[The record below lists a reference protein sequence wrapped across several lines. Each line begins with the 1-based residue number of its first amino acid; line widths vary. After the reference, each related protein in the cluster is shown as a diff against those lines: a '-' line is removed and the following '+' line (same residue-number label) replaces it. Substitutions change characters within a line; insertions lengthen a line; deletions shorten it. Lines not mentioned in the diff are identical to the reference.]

1 MNPSPCFFF
10 LETGWKRDGKFL
22 LWRGE
27 SFVSRRVA
35 YARRGSES
43 GGERSFITL
52 GSPVGKRA
60 ERFLLLACIVGK
72 VILDFR
78 ELFVVESLGSD
89 RGHFRDSALPRRS
102 LENPHICL
110 NRTFSINREFLKKNV
125 LDVHIGSAKNCD
137 GSVYVVIT
145 SLSPRSRFFCIRHLH
160 K

>member
-1 MNPSPCFFF
+1 MNPSPCFLF

-125 LDVHIGSAKNCD
+125 LELCTYWEREK
-137 GSVYVVIT
+137 
-145 SLSPRSRFFCIRHLH
+145 L
-160 K
+160 

>member
-110 NRTFSINREFLKKNV
+110 NLLESNV
-125 LDVHIGSAKNCD
+125 FYKSRIFEEKCSRV
-137 GSVYVVIT
+137 VYILGARKIVMD
-145 SLSPRSRFFCIRHLH
+145 RFTL
-160 K
+160 

>member
-78 ELFVVESLGSD
+78 ELCRRVPRIGSW
-89 RGHFRDSALPRRS
+89 
-102 LENPHICL
+102 
-110 NRTFSINREFLKKNV
+110 TFSRFGTPTTIVGKSAHLLKSVGIERFL
-125 LDVHIGSAKNCD
+125 
-137 GSVYVVIT
+137 
-145 SLSPRSRFFCIRHLH
+145 
-160 K
+160 